1 MQNPCIFQ
9 IFVVPLQTKMKKYAQ
24 VILLSLFFVL
34 PMAAQTDDL
43 CLDGTL
49 LFRED
54 FGGNDPDDPVAGVNP
69 APGMSRLYTQ
79 IFDTANCAH
88 RTDPCIGMSSGCY
101 LLTKV
106 GYRNAESYSYSH
118 WFIMD
123 DHTYP
128 DDYSRGYLLEID
140 SRLDQSTFFE
150 TVIDGLCEGTKLTFL
165 AYVTNITTSYS
176 YDHGNNGDPQLS
188 FVLVDPKTGDEL
200 VAPYKTGP
208 IPVDRSYADMPGE
221 WRNSAHWNVVG
232 MNFEV
237 PPGRTAVKLII
248 KNACTASNGNDFA
261 MDDIEIRLCAPPVK
275 IVSANEVCEQEA
287 YAFAVEFDNDGTFP
301 EPLEYQ
307 WFYSSDG
314 DNWTEVTDGN
324 KRDLAFDKM
333 SKDKAG
339 WYKLAVAG
347 KGNIGCVNCRA
358 TSEPFRLVTKECGV
372 PPVEPAELCTDGT
385 LLFREDFGGNDPS
398 DPRVGIDPVVGMTYE
413 QLLSDAWQ
421 VMHSGAYLITKSG
434 YCNGDTSLTNLPENR
449 RSQWHLQ
456 DDHTYPDDRTR
467 GYLMEID
474 ARGDNAKFYQTTI
487 TDLCPGLRLTFSAY
501 VANVMTWGQYV
512 GSPGKYAYPRLLFTL
527 TDPTTGDELVPAY
540 DTGDIPYDE
549 TFEGDY
555 SCWQYS
561 AKWNH
566 VGMNFTVPDGVDE
579 VTLTIYNNVT
589 SSIGNDFAL
598 DDIEIRLCLP
608 VSLKSA
614 SPVCLKES
622 HTITAELEDASALTS
637 PEYRWEYSADGNSWA
652 ILAGESAKIL
662 TIDEVAKTDEGW
674 YRVTVANA
682 GNLDSKNCRATSEP
696 VQLVTKECEVPPVD
710 PPVDPPVEP
719 TCPTIL
725 VNKYDWVL
733 LVDNVTVR
741 ELYPDRQVVSY
752 RWFKDDELIEGATE
766 DDYSEESILHGVYQV
781 FLTLDDSTEVCS
793 NIIDLR
799 STVVPAVTTVRAYN
813 SSGVLLGTWQ
823 TANPEERPQLPAG
836 IYLLLIEQGDNVY
849 SEKVFVP

>member
-54 FGGNDPDDPVAGVNP
+54 FGGNDPDDPTVSTTPV
-69 APGMSRLYTQ
+69 PGMSSRYIQVTNLETKSNDQDMYEG
-79 IFDTANCAH
+79 
-88 RTDPCIGMSSGCY
+88 RY
-101 LLTKV
+101 LVTKQ
-106 GYRNAESYSYSH
+106 GYRNSFNANYSVWH
-118 WFIMD
+118 IMD

-128 DDYSRGYLLEID
+128 DDMTRGYMLEID
-140 SRLDQSTFFE
+140 ATGGNDPFYVTTLS
-150 TVIDGLCEGTKLTFL
+150 GLCAGMKLSFT
-165 AYVTNITTSYS
+165 AYVVNLTTAGQYNAWRGKRA
-176 YDHGNNGDPQLS
+176 YAHPKLS
-188 FVLVDPKTGDEL
+188 FVITNPDTNEEIARAITDTIAHDWSLFGVSNPWQ
-200 VAPYKTGP
+200 Y
-208 IPVDRSYADMPGE
+208 
-221 WRNSAHWNVVG
+221 SAHWQLVG
-232 MNFEV
+232 TTFEV
-237 PPGRTAVKLII
+237 PAGVDNVTLSIYNSAEGG
-248 KNACTASNGNDFA
+248 TGNDFA
-261 MDDIEIRLCAPPVK
+261 MDDIEVRLCLPVSVMSESPVCRK
-275 IVSANEVCEQEA
+275 ESHTMTAVLEDASALTSPEYRWEYSA
-287 YAFAVEFDNDGTFP
+287 DG
-301 EPLEYQ
+301 
-307 WFYSSDG
+307 SSWG
-314 DNWTEVTDGN
+314 ILPGENAQTLTINKVAKTDE
-324 KRDLAFDKM
+324 
-333 SKDKAG
+333 G
-339 WYKLAVAG
+339 WYRVTVANA
-347 KGNIGCVNCRA
+347 GNMDSQNCRA

-622 HTITAELEDASALTS
+622 HTMTAELEDASALTS

-652 ILAGESAKIL
+652 ILAGESAKTL

-752 RWFKDDELIEGATE
+752 RWFKDDELIEDATE

-836 IYLLLIEQGDNVY
+836 IYLLLIDQGDNVY